1 MNKKIEY
8 NLYKKKNK
16 DRIVLLK
23 CGSFYKTYDRDAL
36 IMWNMFNYKF
46 IGNVVSFP
54 FCVIYKV
61 IRKLNNGG
69 TSVVVINN
77 NEVKL
82 YENNMCNNYFNCLL
96 SAIDNYEINEKVD
109 FINNI
114 FKIKIRKD
122 IKNYN
127 KILEYLSTL

>member
-1 MNKKIEY
+1 
-8 NLYKKKNK
+8 
-16 DRIVLLK
+16 
-23 CGSFYKTYDRDAL
+23 
-36 IMWNMFNYKF
+36 
-46 IGNVVSFP
+46 
-54 FCVIYKV
+54 VIYKV

-69 TSVVVINN
+69 ISVVVINN